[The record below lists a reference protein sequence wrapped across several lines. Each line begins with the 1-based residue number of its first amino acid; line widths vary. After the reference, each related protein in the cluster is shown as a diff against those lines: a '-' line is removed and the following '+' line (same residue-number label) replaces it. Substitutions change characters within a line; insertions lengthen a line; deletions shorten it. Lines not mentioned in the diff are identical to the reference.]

1 MKSFTALGAV
11 GLIAAA
17 GVLLW
22 FLSNPVVFTVK
33 VKPLQPSSA
42 LPTFHR
48 VPVPMNSPR

>member
-17 GVLLW
+17 GVLW

-33 VKPLQPSSA
+33 VKPLQPSSE

-48 VPVPMNSPR
+48 VPVPMNSQR